1 MIETMIAFLAF
12 LGGLA
17 AHQTDRLVSQFP
29 HDWELLSRYII
40 GTLTIM
46 AFTFALI
53 RKFNRYAV
61 RDFVA
66 AYTVSS
72 MAVGLGVGVGR
83 WLDDRNEVNA

>member
-1 MIETMIAFLAF
+1 MIETFITVLAF
-12 LGGLA
+12 FGGLA
-17 AHQTDRLVSQFP
+17 AHRTDKLVQQFP
-29 HDWELLSRYII
+29 RDWELLSRYII

-46 AFTFALI
+46 AFTFAMI
-53 RKFNRYAV
+53 RKLNRFAV

-83 WLDDRNEVNA
+83 WLDDQIEVNQ